1 MGYFTGK
8 QSSKHWLMCQ
18 ADLDQ
23 MNETLK
29 ASKGKIM
36 LWCDVEKND
45 SPQNSSANSRKRA
58 SPTEPPVSKRQQI
71 EDEVQDYITHLKEKH
86 GSKYT
91 IPQLRFWARTITTK
105 NHESLDDPPGLPP
118 FSGVQPNKKGTLAEA
133 ITGAALTFANAVRT
147 PDMIISLWLLLPV
160 HQLLELLKVRLLL

>member
-1 MGYFTGK
+1 MRELHDFHSHFDSITSLKLKLMDQFSEYVPSTTEFQVGYFTGK

-36 LWCDVEKND
+36 LWCDGKKND
-45 SPQNSSANSRKRA
+45 LPQNSSANSRKRA

-71 EDEVQDYITHLKEKH
+71 EDEVQDYVTHLKEKH

-91 IPQLRFWARTITTK
+91 IPQLRFWARMITT
-105 NHESLDDPPGLPP
+105 
-118 FSGVQPNKKGTLAEA
+118 
-133 ITGAALTFANAVRT
+133 
-147 PDMIISLWLLLPV
+147 
-160 HQLLELLKVRLLL
+160 